1 MTERRRPHPFVFVT
15 GGCRSGKSA
24 YAQRLVESWSA
35 RRLFLATAEA
45 CDDEMRERIRQHRKA
60 RGAGWRV
67 HEMPAAEALTLWE
80 SIPSLVRE
88 GEALLLD
95 CLTLWASACMQGDKA
110 PVGFQRDCARL
121 LAALWAAPCPVAVVS
136 NEVGMGLAPP
146 SPAGRAFRDMAGMAS
161 QRAAALADQAVLMVS
176 GVAVPIKGALPL

>member
-1 MTERRRPHPFVFVT
+1 MNDARRAQPFVFVT

-45 CDDEMRERIRQHRKA
+45 GDAEMRERIRLHRQA

-67 HEMPAAEALTLWE
+67 YEMPMADALTLWKLL
-80 SIPSLVRE
+80 PSLAQE

-110 PVGFQRDCARL
+110 PANFQRDCQRL
-121 LAALWAAPCPVAVVS
+121 LTALWAAPCPVAVVS
-136 NEVGMGLAPP
+136 NEVGLGVAPP
-146 SPAGRAFRDMAGMAS
+146 SPAGRAFRDMAGMAA

-176 GVAVPIKGALPL
+176 GIAVPLKGALPL